1 MNKTAV
7 AKADVAMAGQE
18 TSWRPAADVLHQL
31 LLDAVLTDNP
41 IPVAYRISYV
51 ANFYVGP
58 LVAQME
64 KSFKLTRPEWIVLF
78 CLTRQPR
85 LNAQQIS
92 IVTGRPKTSIAGA
105 VKLLQRK
112 KLITRK
118 ADISDRRRRVLHLTE
133 AGQNLYETIIGS
145 FIAREANMLASLN
158 AGERRLL
165 IRLFDRIIRGDR
177 SWAKPY

>member
-1 MNKTAV
+1 MSKSGTAE
-7 AKADVAMAGQE
+7 ADQQ
-18 TSWRPAADVLHQL
+18 TSWQPAADVLHQL
-31 LLDAVLTDNP
+31 LLNAILKNNP
-41 IPVAYRISYV
+41 IPTAYRISYV

-92 IVTGRPKTSIAGA
+92 SVTGRAKTSIAGA
-105 VKLLQRK
+105 VKQLQRK

-118 ADISDRRRRVLHLTE
+118 ADIADRRRRVLHLTD
-133 AGQNLYETIIGS
+133 AGRKLYEAIIGS
-145 FIAREANMLASLN
+145 FIAREADMLTSLN

-165 IRLFDRIIRGDR
+165 IRLFDKIIKGDR